1 MKISQVKEI
10 INSVFEEDDALKYAL
25 ATNIAKYGR
34 PQSKPSDKPAKLTK
48 GLEKKR
54 EKAVKDL
61 KKVMDEEINLVHVYD
76 KDGKMFG
83 TGERVSSNNGK
94 TLVRFDGST
103 EKEFDSSQ
111 VKNVSEQESSFPG
124 PDFNNKGYIA
134 ARDLID
140 RLRATVF
147 RKLNDDEL
155 EEFRKTIA
163 DAFDLQLKEGLSENF
178 DKVSGGIP
186 YKVENG
192 NAIISI
198 PLPDDAKER
207 IIKRAKEN
215 GYSASP
221 NMAGGVTIRKKGLNE
236 DEGTLNKI
244 ADMLSRKFDDLDF
257 DVNTTSDR
265 IDVRGSRYDLA
276 EFGEEL
282 QGEKIF
288 DYEVFYIE
296 EDPGERGAIVRI
308 VKSDSIM
315 RGGVN
320 EEQTMQNNPN
330 LRMATYAGRP
340 VVVNTMG
347 TEDMTKWTATFL
359 NTGKKV
365 DFADVAANIKLN
377 EESKKKADRCLRIAR
392 RKIPQSSA
400 YRSGLI
406 VKCRKG
412 MIWKKEK

>member
-10 INSVFEEDDALKYAL
+10 LNSVFEEDEALKYAL

-61 KKVMDEEINLVHVYD
+61 KKVMDE
-76 KDGKMFG
+76 
-83 TGERVSSNNGK
+83 
-94 TLVRFDGST
+94 
-103 EKEFDSSQ
+103 
-111 VKNVSEQESSFPG
+111 QESSFPG

-140 RLRATVF
+140 RLRATTF

-163 DAFDLQLKEGLSENF
+163 DAFDMQLKEGLSENL

-244 ADMLSRKFDDLDF
+244 ADMLSRKFDDLRF
-257 DVNTTSDR
+257 DVNTMSDR

-276 EFGEEL
+276 DFGEEL
-282 QGEKIF
+282 QGKKIF

-308 VKSDSIM
+308 VKSDSIS

-320 EEQTMQNNPN
+320 EATVDYDFSERELIRVLRQLKRGASTEVDMIRAFSKALGREITDDELMREEQTMQGNPN
-330 LRMATYAGRP
+330 LRMGTYAGRK
-340 VVVNTMG
+340 VIVNTMG
-347 TEDMTKWTATFL
+347 TEDMTKWKAVFL
-359 NTGKKV
+359 NTGKRV
-365 DFADVAANIKLN
+365 DFADVVANIKLD
-377 EESKKKADRCLRIAR
+377 EENKKKADRCLRIAR

>member
-1 MKISQVKEI
+1 MKISQVKEVL
-10 INSVFEEDDALKYAL
+10 NSVFEEDDALKYAL

-61 KKVMDEEINLVHVYD
+61 KKVMDEQE
-76 KDGKMFG
+76 
-83 TGERVSSNNGK
+83 
-94 TLVRFDGST
+94 GSP
-103 EKEFDSSQ
+103 
-111 VKNVSEQESSFPG
+111 FPG
-124 PDFNNKGYIA
+124 PDMNNKGYIA

-147 RKLNDDEL
+147 KKLNDDEL
-155 EEFRKTIA
+155 EEFRKTLA
-163 DAFDLQLKEGLSENF
+163 NAFDFNLKERVVSDNESPSLKAKIAAEDFMRGYRTTLRRVDGNF
-178 DKVSGGIP
+178 G
-186 YKVENG
+186 
-192 NAIISI
+192 
-198 PLPDDAKER
+198 KEAAEEFKT
-207 IIKRAKEN
+207 IVKSK
-215 GYSASP
+215 
-221 NMAGGVTIRKKGLNE
+221 MAQIQEGLNE

-257 DVNTTSDR
+257 DVNTARDR

-282 QGEKIF
+282 HGEKIF

-315 RGGVN
+315 R
-320 EEQTMQNNPN
+320 EEQTMQGNPN
-330 LRMATYAGRP
+330 LRMGTYAGRK
-340 VVVNTMG
+340 VIVNTMG
-347 TEDMTKWTATFL
+347 TEDISKWKAVFL
-359 NTGKKV
+359 NTGKRV
-365 DFADVAANIKLN
+365 DFADVAANIKLD
-377 EESKKKADRCLRIAR
+377 EKAKKADRCLRIAR
-392 RKIPQSSA
+392 RKMPQSSA

>member
-10 INSVFEEDDALKYAL
+10 LNQVFEEDDALKYAL

-61 KKVMDEEINLVHVYD
+61 KKSM
-76 KDGKMFG
+76 
-83 TGERVSSNNGK
+83 
-94 TLVRFDGST
+94 
-103 EKEFDSSQ
+103 
-111 VKNVSEQESSFPG
+111 SELDNSGLS
-124 PDFNNKGYIA
+124 KGYLE
-134 ARDLID
+134 ARKLID
-140 RLRATVF
+140 NLRATTF

-155 EEFRKTIA
+155 EEFRKTLA
-163 DAFDLQLKEGLSENF
+163 DAFDLQLKEDLSENF

-236 DEGTLNKI
+236 DKGTLNKL
-244 ADMLSRKFDDLDF
+244 ADILGDKFDNLRF
-257 DVNTTSDR
+257 DVNEPADR
-265 IDVRGSRYDLA
+265 IDVRGSQQDLFN
-276 EFGEEL
+276 FGSKL
-282 QGEKIF
+282 SGEKIYG
-288 DYEVFYIE
+288 YEVFHT
-296 EDPGERGAIVRI
+296 DDDDRGEIVRI
-308 VKSDSIM
+308 VKSDSIS

-320 EEQTMQNNPN
+320 EE
-330 LRMATYAGRP
+330 
-340 VVVNTMG
+340 
-347 TEDMTKWTATFL
+347 E
-359 NTGKKV
+359 
-365 DFADVAANIKLN
+365 
-377 EESKKKADRCLRIAR
+377 KKKADRCLRIAR
-392 RKIPQSSA
+392 RKMPQSSA